1 MPMKWFAAVKMWN
14 MHGKIYN
21 PRHVYAVPRKGS
33 PEYLDVKHIQQHG
46 ELPTHLKKKGP
57 FPAEAL
63 EQLRKHAEESG
74 ARREAAERK
83 RLTEEIEK
91 VRSPRLRI
99 IEAEEEAP
107 RIKVPAL
114 PERLEKQEEKKSFA
128 PVQVRKR
135 KPTPAKAKV
144 IAAILE
150 EAKRRKLDAFTKR
163 KAEEAAI
170 PVEGEFDRPA
180 GPRRRKAPTA
190 LSGGDIESLL
200 QEEKV
205 EAFRDVGKYKGMHT
219 ARGSVHQLIRDLHQQ
234 KRDKKDEEGRLQG
247 IISSMKQFGED
258 VPYWKKATAEDKAYM
273 FEALMNA
280 PAKIRSLALKSA
292 NNASIQKA
300 FELYERVRNDSHD
313 REKAK
318 GAIKGFR
325 YTDEKNVKESK
336 GEEGFEPAEDQTDL
350 IKRID
355 SIKEEIKRLNSLS
368 SRASAHSQSRAKGV
382 SQGSRNAAAAEE
394 KRLDA
399 EIEKLEKTVKDL
411 ERMRKQ
417 F

>member
-1 MPMKWFAAVKMWN
+1 MPMKWATAVKMWN

-21 PRHVYAVPRKGS
+21 PRHVYAIPRKGTA
-33 PEYLDVKHIQQHG
+33 EYLDVKHIQEHD

-57 FPAEAL
+57 FPPEAM
-63 EQLRKHAEESG
+63 EQLRKHAEEST

-91 VRSPRLRI
+91 VRSPKLRI
-99 IEAEEEAP
+99 VEAEEEAP
-107 RIKVPAL
+107 PIKVPAL
-114 PERLEKQEEKKSFA
+114 PERLEKKEKKTT
-128 PVQVRKR
+128 
-135 KPTPAKAKV
+135 TPAKAKV

-163 KAEEAAI
+163 KAEEATA

-180 GPRRRKAPTA
+180 GPRHRKAPTK
-190 LSGGDIESLL
+190 LSGADIESLL

-205 EAFRDVGKYKGMHT
+205 ETFRDVGKYTGPQSRH
-219 ARGSVHQLIRDLHQQ
+219 GSVHRLIRDLHQQ
-234 KRDKKDEEGRLQG
+234 KQDKKDEESRLQG
-247 IISSMKQFGED
+247 IINSMKRFGED
-258 VPYWKKATAEDKAYM
+258 VEYWKKATPTDKADY
-273 FEALMNA
+273 FEMLMNA

-300 FELYERVRNDSHD
+300 FELYERLRGTTGED

-318 GAIKGFR
+318 QALKGFR
-325 YTDEKNVKESK
+325 YTDEKIVKEIK
-336 GEEGFEPAEDQTDL
+336 RGEEEYNPAEDQEDL

-355 SIKEEIKRLNSLS
+355 SIKKEIKRLNSLS
-368 SRASAHSQSRAKGV
+368 IRASAHSQSRAKGV
-382 SQGSRNAAAAEE
+382 SRASRNAAAAEE

-399 EIEKLEKTVKDL
+399 EIQKLEKTVKDL
-411 ERMRKQ
+411 ERMRKRY
-417 F
+417 